1 MRFLSFFTLLLALA
15 GALLTLTPTLTPTLT
30 TPAHAQSDPDADY
43 DHLNLFGSV
52 LDRIQRDYVTEPDQN
67 KLVEE
72 AVRGMLQSLDPH
84 SDYLGPDDFEKI
96 QVESRGSFGGLGIE
110 ITSED
115 GIVTVVSPIDDT
127 PAARAGIQAGDQI
140 VAIDGE
146 DIIGLSI
153 NEAVRRMRG
162 EVNTP
167 IDITVRR
174 GDDSFD
180 VRIVR
185 DIIKVSAVR
194 HRTEEDRYGYIR
206 VTSFSEQATAGIRE
220 AVSQISAELGDDLR
234 GYILDLRNN
243 PGGLLDQAVSVSDL
257 FLERG
262 EIVTIRGRDESDAQR
277 WNAEAG
283 DITNGL
289 PVVVMINSG
298 SASASE
304 IVAGALQDHAR
315 AVVIGTR
322 SFGKGSVQQVV
333 PLSENQAVRLTT
345 ALYYTPSGRS
355 IQAEGIE
362 PDVREPLARIAPLDF
377 ELSASVRREATLS
390 GHIDNP
396 DEEGDAETGASE
408 NTEAEENAT
417 TPNTASRPAQ
427 DERLIYLSAEDT
439 IPDNQLAR
447 AIATLDIINVWANRN
462 NGAE

>member
-1 MRFLSFFTLLLALA
+1 MMRLVFSFVLCVPCVLCLLLGLGGGVAPALA
-15 GALLTLTPTLTPTLT
+15 
-30 TPAHAQSDPDADY
+30 QSNPDANY
-43 DHLNLFGSV
+43 ESLRLFGDV
-52 LDRIQRDYVTEPDQN
+52 LDRVQRDYVTEPEAE

-72 AVRGMLQSLDPH
+72 AIRGMLQSLDPH

-167 IDITVRR
+167 INITVRR
-174 GDDSFD
+174 GDESFD

-185 DIIKVSAVR
+185 DVIKVSAVR
-194 HRTEEDRYGYIR
+194 HRTEEERYGYIR
-206 VTSFSEQATAGIRE
+206 VTSFSEQATDGIRE
-220 AVSQISAELGDDLR
+220 AVSEISSTLGGELQ

-262 EIVTIRGRDESDAQR
+262 EIVTIRGRDEASAQR

-289 PVVVMINSG
+289 PIAVLINSG

-304 IVAGALQDHAR
+304 IVAGALQDHSR
-315 AVVIGTR
+315 AVVVGTR

-355 IQAEGIE
+355 IQAEGIQ

-377 ELSASVRREATLS
+377 ELSAAIRREASLS

-396 DEEGDAETGASE
+396 DEEGAGATGTTSDTESE
-408 NTEAEENAT
+408 GEDGAT
-417 TPNTASRPAQ
+417 TPNSASRPAR
-427 DERLIYLSAEDT
+427 DDRLIYLSADET
-439 IPDNQLAR
+439 IPDNQLSR
-447 AIATLDIINVWANRN
+447 AVATLDAINIWAQRN
-462 NGAE
+462 NGTE